1 MTDKCQNQG
10 GDHIVRHKNIESLYC
25 TPYTNI
31 TNTILYTN
39 YTEKKWL
46 NGKSYVSYILPQ

>member
-39 YTEKKWL
+39 YTEK
-46 NGKSYVSYILPQ
+46 NG